1 MRATTGAT
9 MMQFAVG
16 LRRHKMPL
24 WFRRRTSFRNSLIRS
39 EVSGYANYER
49 IYLLGFDL
57 TVQWGYYDK
66 AKPDPARERRKAANR
81 AAVS

>member
-1 MRATTGAT
+1 
-9 MMQFAVG
+9 MQFAVD
-16 LRRHKMPL
+16 LRRTKHPL
-24 WFRRRTSFRNSLIRS
+24 LFRKRVSFRNNLIRS

-49 IYLLGFDL
+49 VYCLGFDVTL
-57 TVQWGYYDK
+57 QWGYYDK